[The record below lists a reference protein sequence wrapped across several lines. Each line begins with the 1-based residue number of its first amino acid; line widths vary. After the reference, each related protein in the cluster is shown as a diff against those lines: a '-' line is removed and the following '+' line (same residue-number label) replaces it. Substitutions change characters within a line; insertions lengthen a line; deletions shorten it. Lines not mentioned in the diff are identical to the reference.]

1 MENRPPFRRR
11 NYFIKKKFQTNFSIK
26 FFAIIVI
33 EAILAI
39 GLFFFLSKGT
49 LTTGYIGSEL
59 KITRTYDFFLPTLL
73 LANLVIV
80 GVTGIIGI
88 VVLIFMS
95 HRIAGPMFRFEKAL
109 GEISK
114 GDLTHRFKLRQGDQF
129 EELEKRI
136 NELTNTLDINIGNLK
151 SGASE
156 ITEQLLRLKTLAASG
171 NPSDEDI
178 ERLLHDISK
187 KLLELQEA
195 ANYFK
200 TSKDQQIRTP

>member
-11 NYFIKKKFQTNFSIK
+11 NYFIKKKFQANFSIK

-33 EAILAI
+33 EAVLAV
-39 GLFFFLSKGT
+39 GLFLFLSKGT

-80 GVTGIIGI
+80 GITGIIGI
-88 VVLIFMS
+88 IVLIFLS
-95 HRIAGPMFRFEKAL
+95 HRIAGPMYRFEKAL

-114 GDLTHRFKLRQGDQF
+114 GDLTHRVKLRQVDEF
-129 EELEKRI
+129 KELADRI
-136 NELTNTLDINIGNLK
+136 NELTNTLDINVGNLK
-151 SGASE
+151 SGTNEISE
-156 ITEQLLRLKTLAASG
+156 QFLRLKTLAASG
-171 NPSDEDI
+171 NLSDEDI
-178 ERLLHDISK
+178 ECLLHDISK

-200 TSKDQQIRTP
+200 TSKEQQDKKP